1 MQDHL
6 VSFFLCRLQSQDY
19 RLALER
25 SRDSKDTT
33 FIHPLIPENEQRF
46 FRVLKL
52 ASGAELHECMLCKI

>member
-33 FIHPLIPENEQRF
+33 FIHPLTPENEQRF
-46 FRVLKL
+46 LRVLKL
-52 ASGAELHECMLCKI
+52 ASGADLLECTLCII